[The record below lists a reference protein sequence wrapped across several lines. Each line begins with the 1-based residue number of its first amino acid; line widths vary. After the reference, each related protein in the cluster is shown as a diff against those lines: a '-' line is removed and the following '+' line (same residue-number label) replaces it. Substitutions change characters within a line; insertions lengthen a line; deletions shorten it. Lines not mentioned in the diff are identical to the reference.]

1 MLCLALVLPAY
12 APPPLWW
19 SENATRIVANPPVTP
34 DNYGVANLGQLKAV
48 AKPFYDRLREVGM
61 NTNASLRA
69 NGYPASWPHDY
80 PWDPTLPINQPTP
93 PGATVDKT
101 ANLAPINL
109 GQLKMAFSFDLA
121 KDTDGDGLPDW
132 WETKYGLNPNNP
144 SDANATAAGG
154 GMTNGQ
160 HYGQGSN
167 PNQAPPPATITAAVP
182 TLDQNADTLLYPAD
196 DSQLLI
202 KNGDFSAPVLQ
213 TDPLKQWRTLDVNW
227 DLFPGLPP
235 ADPQPHWTPV
245 YGGLVELQKITTV
258 GSSQYCELDAD
269 WDQPALEFRSHGIQ
283 QTVDLA
289 RRKYILIFDYRG
301 RAVDAGSFVVK
312 VKSQGSTSAVTLVTK
327 NGASTTE
334 WKRAIATF
342 DITGGNPNVTNLP
355 VTLMFDSTDESDGR
369 GAYIDNVILLPFDI
383 EGYKRGTINS
393 PGAKVPKGA
402 GEYGQETV
410 MMENADSEDN
420 ATQPDYATNGP
431 ANSTD
436 DDDLVKVVLRWPKDM
451 KLNGAKL
458 ELKHIGMEVD
468 PTKATDAEKYTE
480 TGQSRLNFYKPDG
493 TRLTA
498 ADLVVDNLG
507 IPGTSY
513 LAQILNTGE
522 LTFFIEGAENFGFLG
537 TSDAKMKL
545 LGGAMLKYELT
556 YNGTTT
562 RSRLL
567 VYRGGFV
574 RFVQPAGVAGTNEP
588 GTAGVFELWDGKG
601 RVRHVF
607 GGFTHEFQQ
616 DETDYGTRLAA
627 WPARSGK
634 MRDGSQGRPGGP
646 YNKIEGNGHTPP
658 GWWWQHERQ
667 PLTANQLSIW
677 RVEDGESAL
686 KQGGYCRWIVD
697 DAVDSIQRYTKPF
710 RFRPNNAHDAQIG
723 SPLPFEISYK
733 FDLFPIGGTRFY
745 GREGL
750 QIHPDGE
757 KNGTAGCI
765 GIQNNIDTR
774 QVAQVLRRYHGLK
787 LKVQVQ

>member
-1 MLCLALVLPAY
+1 MAY
-12 APPPLWW
+12 PDAPPQV
-19 SENATRIVANPPVTP
+19 ERV
-34 DNYGVANLGQLKAV
+34 QLKI
-48 AKPFYDRLREVGM
+48 PR
-61 NTNASLRA
+61 
-69 NGYPASWPHDY
+69 
-80 PWDPTLPINQPTP
+80 
-93 PGATVDKT
+93 
-101 ANLAPINL
+101 
-109 GQLKMAFSFDLA
+109 GQKVSPVL
-121 KDTDGDGLPDW
+121 
-132 WETKYGLNPNNP
+132 Y
-144 SDANATAAGG
+144 
-154 GMTNGQ
+154 
-160 HYGQGSN
+160 
-167 PNQAPPPATITAAVP
+167 ITAA
-182 TLDQNADTLLYPAD
+182 
-196 DSQLLI
+196 
-202 KNGDFSAPVLQ
+202 
-213 TDPLKQWRTLDVNW
+213 
-227 DLFPGLPP
+227 PG
-235 ADPQPHWTPV
+235 
-245 YGGLVELQKITTV
+245 EM
-258 GSSQYCELDAD
+258 
-269 WDQPALEFRSHGIQ
+269 
-283 QTVDLA
+283 
-289 RRKYILIFDYRG
+289 
-301 RAVDAGSFVVK
+301 
-312 VKSQGSTSAVTLVTK
+312 
-327 NGASTTE
+327 AS
-334 WKRAIATF
+334 
-342 DITGGNPNVTNLP
+342 
-355 VTLMFDSTDESDGR
+355 
-369 GAYIDNVILLPFDI
+369 LLPFEI
-383 EGYKRGTINS
+383 EGYKRGTITS

-431 ANSTD
+431 ANTTD

-451 KLNGAKL
+451 NLNGAKL

-507 IPGTSY
+507 SPGTSY

-567 VYRGGFV
+567 VYRGGFL

-588 GTAGVFELWDGKG
+588 GTAGMFEFWDGKG

-658 GWWWQHERQ
+658 GWWWHRERQ

-677 RVEDGESAL
+677 RVDDGESTL

-697 DAVDSIQRYTKPF
+697 DAVDPIQRYTKPF
-710 RFRPNNAHDAQIG
+710 RFKPNNVHDAQIG